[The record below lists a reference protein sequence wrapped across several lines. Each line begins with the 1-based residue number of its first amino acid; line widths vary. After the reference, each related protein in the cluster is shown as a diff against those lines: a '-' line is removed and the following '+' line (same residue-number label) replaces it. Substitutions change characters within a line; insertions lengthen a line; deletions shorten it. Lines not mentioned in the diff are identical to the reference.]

1 MLSVYP
7 TTEVRGGRW
16 GPFTLSER
24 VLTQYDVPA
33 VSDVRAPPSEESRMR
48 TLKSL
53 MLAVGTMLALSAC
66 APAAPP
72 AVDTADD
79 EAALKAATRT
89 WLEAYNAGDV
99 EKIVALYAEDAVLMP
114 PHAPVA
120 NGHAAIRAFLT
131 ADTAGAK
138 AAGVKLVPGTST
150 AGVAGDTGWGIGDLH
165 RHYCI
170 GHHRRQR
177 QLFVGVAQV
186 EWQVALL
193 PRYLQLGPPATGGS
207 SSCGKEV
214 TRAKLDVARTR
225 KAHARAAV
233 YRDTA
238 MSYRLRY
245 PRR

>member
-1 MLSVYP
+1 
-7 TTEVRGGRW
+7 
-16 GPFTLSER
+16 
-24 VLTQYDVPA
+24 
-33 VSDVRAPPSEESRMR
+33 MR
-48 TLKSL
+48 TLKL
-53 MLAVGTMLALSAC
+53 LVLAVGTVLTLGAC
-66 APAAPP
+66 TPAAPR

-138 AAGVKLVPGTST
+138 AAGIQLIPG
-150 AGVAGDTGWGIGDLH
+150 
-165 RHYCI
+165 
-170 GHHRRQR
+170 RQR

-193 PRYLQLGPPATGGS
+193 PRHLQLGPAAPGGS
-207 SSCGKEV
+207 SC
-214 TRAKLDVARTR
+214 
-225 KAHARAAV
+225 
-233 YRDTA
+233 
-238 MSYRLRY
+238 
-245 PRR
+245 